1 MKEKY
6 IHEIL
11 QYVNAQDETQLK
23 WLAEMSRY
31 VDSKRLL
38 YIFTFVSKLFGSH

>member
-6 IHEIL
+6 VDEIL
-11 QYVNAQDETQLK
+11 EYVNAQDETQLK
-23 WLAEMSRY
+23 WLAEMSHY
-31 VDSKRLL
+31 VDSNKLQ